1 MSSTEEIM
9 MARYD
14 KVEVKWGKPVSTD
27 FDGLSD
33 AERKAARSI
42 MERVEGLHEWDD
54 RLSYRS
60 FSVDLGGRHS
70 AGSMLE
76 IRSGVTRWYV
86 GVPGNMD
93 PFGGILSCFDPTDAD
108 KALARRLYGF
118 SAYAYGNGALRT
130 AKSLAAMYINGLYD
144 EA

>member
-9 MARYD
+9 KARYD
-14 KVEVKWGKPVSTD
+14 KVAVKFGKPVSTD

-33 AERKAARSI
+33 AERTAARSI
-42 MERVEGLHEWDD
+42 MKHVESLHEWDD
-54 RLSYRS
+54 RISYRS

-76 IRSGVTRWYV
+76 IRSGIARWYV
-86 GVPGNMD
+86 GIPARME
-93 PFGGILSCFDPTDAD
+93 PFGGILSCFDPTEAD

-118 SAYAYGNGALRT
+118 SAYAYGSGALRT
-130 AKSLAAMYINGLYD
+130 AKWHAVAYINGLCD
-144 EA
+144 EE